1 MFDGI
6 CYIQANLTELEGQVV
21 KLTSQLKLKE
31 EEVTEINEIAT
42 RLTKERDQFADVVRQ
57 EFADKYV
64 TITQYY
70 FLPLQC
76 IHYIHLFFRLVTIE
90 EENKQFKLEM
100 SELQTRHKLEKD
112 RLQRTKEQELA
123 EVHSRV
129 KQALAKKEENLK
141 TLQSQHEVIFGLNCG
156 LI

>member
-1 MFDGI
+1 M
-6 CYIQANLTELEGQVV
+6 
-21 KLTSQLKLKE
+21 
-31 EEVTEINEIAT
+31 
-42 RLTKERDQFADVVRQ
+42 
-57 EFADKYV
+57 
-64 TITQYY
+64 
-70 FLPLQC
+70 
-76 IHYIHLFFRLVTIE
+76 HYIHLFFRLVTVE

-141 TLQSQHEVIFGLNCG
+141 TLRSQHEVIFGLNCG

>member
-1 MFDGI
+1 M
-6 CYIQANLTELEGQVV
+6 
-21 KLTSQLKLKE
+21 
-31 EEVTEINEIAT
+31 
-42 RLTKERDQFADVVRQ
+42 TKERDQFADVVRQ

-141 TLQSQHEVIFGLNCG
+141 TLRSQHEVIFGLNCG

>member
-21 KLTSQLKLKE
+21 KLSSQLRLKE

-70 FLPLQC
+70 F
-76 IHYIHLFFRLVTIE
+76 FTITV
-90 EENKQFKLEM
+90 
-100 SELQTRHKLEKD
+100 S
-112 RLQRTKEQELA
+112 
-123 EVHSRV
+123 
-129 KQALAKKEENLK
+129 ALY
-141 TLQSQHEVIFGLNCG
+141 TLIF
-156 LI
+156 

>member
-1 MFDGI
+1 M

-31 EEVTEINEIAT
+31 EEVNEINEVAT

-70 FLPLQC
+70 FCTP
-76 IHYIHLFFRLVTIE
+76 IV
-90 EENKQFKLEM
+90 
-100 SELQTRHKLEKD
+100 
-112 RLQRTKEQELA
+112 
-123 EVHSRV
+123 
-129 KQALAKKEENLK
+129 
-141 TLQSQHEVIFGLNCG
+141 
-156 LI
+156 